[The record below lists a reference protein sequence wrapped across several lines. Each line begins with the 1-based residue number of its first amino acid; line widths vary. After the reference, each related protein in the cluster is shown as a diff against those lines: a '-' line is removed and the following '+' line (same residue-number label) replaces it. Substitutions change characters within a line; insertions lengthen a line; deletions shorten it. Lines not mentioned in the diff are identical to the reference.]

1 MEILKRNRVNVSL
14 TARSNKPRQ
23 TAYDYWQMCNSA
35 GVFVP
40 AQGGMDTPSRII
52 SFGQGNY
59 PFIIQHKMK
68 IEKGGAPLLDV
79 FGPGAGTFQRTNETL
94 AISVS

>member
-23 TAYDYWQMCNSA
+23 TVYDYWQMCSSA

-40 AQGGMDTPSRII
+40 VQGGADSLYRII

-59 PFIIQHKMK
+59 SFIIQHKMK
-68 IEKGGAPLLDV
+68 IEKGGVPLLDV
-79 FGPGAGTFQRTNETL
+79 FGPCAGTFQRTNETL
-94 AISVS
+94 AMSVS